1 MSDTTPYAT
10 PRETS
15 KNEDSFI
22 NDIINDEKGISNE
35 IFNKYFRYQN
45 PSFLAK
51 DLSKTNQSK
60 KKQIVKQ
67 TIHPINDLKNSI
79 IKKEIPENENPN
91 KIIYI
96 VKKIFE
102 FDSQQKGTRLKIL
115 TPKQMLQRLP
125 IALAQVKS
133 GNNSESLLN

>member
-67 TIHPINDLKNSI
+67 TIHSINDLKNSI

-96 VKKIFE
+96 VN
-102 FDSQQKGTRLKIL
+102 SQKGTRLKIL

>member
-67 TIHPINDLKNSI
+67 TIHSINDLKNSI